1 MVATKS
7 RSSLS
12 TVGSRSLLQG
22 IFPIQGLNPGLSHCW
37 RVLYQLSH
45 QGSPRILEWVAY
57 PFSSGSSR
65 PRNRT
70 QVSRI
75 AGRSLMS
82 ELQGSPS
89 SSPHS
94 SKLILVSV
102 DKPQRQS
109 AHHHSF
115 TTRGQYRSTCAP
127 LPTPALKANFRLKK
141 SGGTEAGTHC
151 H

>member
-7 RSSLS
+7 RS
-12 TVGSRSLLQG
+12 SLLQG
-22 IFPIQGLNPGLSHCW
+22 IFPIQGLNPGLSHCRW
-37 RVLYQLSH
+37 VLYQLSH
-45 QGSPRILEWVAY
+45 QGSPRILEWVAF

-65 PRNRT
+65 HSYRT
-70 QVSRI
+70 QVSHT
-75 AGRSLMS
+75 AGRFFIS
-82 ELQGSPS
+82 ELQGSPP

-109 AHHHSF
+109 PHHHSF
-115 TTRGQYRSTCAP
+115 TTWGQYRSTCVP

-141 SGGTEAGTHC
+141 SRGTKAGTHC